1 MASQPPFILAD
12 NVYDRINL
20 YPLATISASDP
31 GLPGRGVQFVADYR
45 RERTYYQRSAAGVF
59 NEIRSDLGAG
69 NSAIVD
75 TCWIDRGHNLWGK
88 TVIVLTTDNAAYDP
102 PVHSF
107 AFVVPALGTVGGD
120 PTTGWCV
127 TEEGA
132 LYTIFSG
139 WTARR
144 YFDVYVNESHQ
155 AIFTGIVL
163 GKRVQLSSPAGYSS
177 VLDEDAGERTE
188 RNEAS
193 LVPGYEGADRTYSAR
208 KVELRLAYIGATEY
222 DAAIRGLR
230 RTLYEVGQ
238 AAVVCMNYG
247 TKPER
252 AWLYKYRGKD
262 WSSPLTRAYRN
273 VNIPLFEYGPL
284 IR

>member
-1 MASQPPFILAD
+1 MPSQPPLIMVD
-12 NVYDRINL
+12 NVCDRINL
-20 YPLATISASDP
+20 YTLGTIVSRTTPLV
-31 GLPGRGVQFVADYR
+31 GREQNFLADYR
-45 RERTYYQRSAAGVF
+45 RERTYYQTLVGAVTPGIQVDSGAGV
-59 NEIRSDLGAG
+59 AV
-69 NSAIVD
+69 AVD
-75 TCWIDRGHNLWGK
+75 SVWIDRGHNLWGR
-88 TVIVLTTDNAAYDP
+88 TVNCEGGTDGATWFNPTLFSY
-102 PVHSF
+102 
-107 AFVVPALGTVGGD
+107 VVPAFGTVGGD

-132 LYTIFSG
+132 LYTLP
-139 WTARR
+139 TNAVARQWWR
-144 YFDVYVNESHQ
+144 LYDPGTTQ
-155 AIFTGIVL
+155 WLLTGVIM
-163 GKRVQLSSPAGYSS
+163 GRRVQLSSPAGYSS

-188 RNEAS
+188 RSEGS
-193 LVPGYEGADRTYSAR
+193 LVPGYEGADRTYAAR

-238 AAVVCMNYG
+238 PAVVCMNYG

-262 WSSPLTRAYRN
+262 WSSPTKGATRS
-273 VNIPLFEYGPL
+273 VNITLFECGPL